1 MPGGRIKIRPDEY
14 DRLTLTVQKYK
25 SNDLKRLVN
34 LVAVHV
40 KNGRAVTQKNVR
52 LFGCVST
59 ELAECMRNEWFRI
72 RDEMGDEALAVS
84 NADRIIELLEK
95 FKREKYDP
103 LVEKMKMMKPYDDE
117 DYETLKDRVKIL
129 EIQNERY
136 RKMAEK
142 FKREKDVIQAL
153 YQERINGR

>member
-1 MPGGRIKIRPDEY
+1 MSNGRIKVRPYEY
-14 DRLTLTVQKYK
+14 DRLALQVQRYRRD
-25 SNDLKRLVN
+25 DLKRMVDLVS
-34 LVAVHV
+34 VHV
-40 KNGRAVTQKNVR
+40 KNGRPVRQKSVMH
-52 LFGCVST
+52 LGSVST

-72 RDEMGDEALAVS
+72 RNEMGDEALDVS

-95 FKREKYDP
+95 FKAEKYDP
-103 LVEKMKMMKPYDDE
+103 LVEKIKTMKPYDDE

-129 EIQNERY
+129 EIQNDRY

>member
-1 MPGGRIKIRPDEY
+1 MPGGRIKVRPDEY
-14 DRLTLTVQKYK
+14 DRLALQVAKYRRD
-25 SNDLKRLVN
+25 DLKRMVDLVS
-34 LVAVHV
+34 VHV
-40 KNGRAVTQKNVR
+40 KSGRPVRQKSVR
-52 LFGCVST
+52 HLGSVST

-72 RDEMGDEALAVS
+72 RNEMGDEALDVS

-103 LVEKMKMMKPYDDE
+103 LVEKMRTMKPYDDE

-129 EIQNERY
+129 EIQNDRY

>member
-1 MPGGRIKIRPDEY
+1 MSNGRIKVRPYEY
-14 DRLTLTVQKYK
+14 DRLALQVAKYRRD
-25 SNDLKRLVN
+25 DLKRMVN

-72 RDEMGDEALAVS
+72 RNEMGDEALDVS

-95 FKREKYDP
+95 FKAEKYDP
-103 LVEKMKMMKPYDDE
+103 LVEKMKTMKPYDDE
-117 DYETLKDRVKIL
+117 EYETLKDRVKIL

>member
-1 MPGGRIKIRPDEY
+1 MPGGRIKVRPYEY
-14 DRLTLTVQKYK
+14 DRLALHVVKYRRD
-25 SNDLKRLVN
+25 DLKRRVN
-34 LVAVHV
+34 LVSVHV
-40 KNGRAVTQKNVR
+40 KSGRPVRQKSVMH
-52 LFGCVST
+52 LGCVST

-72 RDEMGDEALAVS
+72 RNEMGDEALNVS

-95 FKREKYDP
+95 FKAEKYDP
-103 LVEKMKMMKPYDDE
+103 LVEKMRTMKPYDDE

>member
-1 MPGGRIKIRPDEY
+1 MSNGRIKVRPYEY
-14 DRLTLTVQKYK
+14 DRLALQVAKYRRD
-25 SNDLKRLVN
+25 DLKRTVN

-40 KNGRAVTQKNVR
+40 KNGRAVTQKIR

-84 NADRIIELLEK
+84 NADRIIELIEK
-95 FKREKYDP
+95 FKAEKYDP
-103 LVEKMKMMKPYDDE
+103 LVEKMRTMKPYDDE

-136 RKMAEK
+136 RRMAEK

>member
-1 MPGGRIKIRPDEY
+1 MSNGRIKVRPYEY
-14 DRLTLTVQKYK
+14 DRLALQVAKYRRD
-25 SNDLKRLVN
+25 DLKRMVN

-40 KNGRAVTQKNVR
+40 KSGRPVRQKSVMH
-52 LFGCVST
+52 LGSVST

-72 RDEMGDEALAVS
+72 RNEMGDEALNVS

-95 FKREKYDP
+95 FKAEKYDP
-103 LVEKMKMMKPYDDE
+103 LVEKMRTMKPYNDE

-153 YQERINGR
+153 YQEMINGR

>member
-1 MPGGRIKIRPDEY
+1 MSNGRIKVRPYEY
-14 DRLTLTVQKYK
+14 DRLALQVAKYRRD
-25 SNDLKRLVN
+25 DLKRMVN

-40 KNGRAVTQKNVR
+40 KSGRPVR
-52 LFGCVST
+52 KKSVRHLGSVST

-72 RDEMGDEALAVS
+72 RNEMGDEALDVS

-103 LVEKMKMMKPYDDE
+103 LVAKMKMMKPYDDE
-117 DYETLKDRVKIL
+117 EDETLKDRIKIL

>member
-1 MPGGRIKIRPDEY
+1 MPSGRIKVRPYEY
-14 DRLTLTVQKYK
+14 DRLALQVAKYRRD
-25 SNDLKRLVN
+25 DLKRMVN

-52 LFGCVST
+52 HFGSVST
-59 ELAECMRNEWFRI
+59 ELAERMRNEWFRI
-72 RDEMGDEALAVS
+72 RNEMGDEALGVS

-103 LVEKMKMMKPYDDE
+103 LVEKMKTMKPYDDE
-117 DYETLKDRVKIL
+117 EYETLKDRVKIL
-129 EIQNERY
+129 EIQNDRY

>member
-1 MPGGRIKIRPDEY
+1 
-14 DRLTLTVQKYK
+14 
-25 SNDLKRLVN
+25 
-34 LVAVHV
+34 
-40 KNGRAVTQKNVR
+40 
-52 LFGCVST
+52 
-59 ELAECMRNEWFRI
+59 
-72 RDEMGDEALAVS
+72 MGDEALDVS

-95 FKREKYDP
+95 FKAEKYDP
-103 LVEKMKMMKPYDDE
+103 LVEKMKTMKPYDDE

-129 EIQNERY
+129 EIQNDRY

>member
-1 MPGGRIKIRPDEY
+1 MKRM
-14 DRLTLTVQKYK
+14 V
-25 SNDLKRLVN
+25 DLVS
-34 LVAVHV
+34 VHV
-40 KNGRAVTQKNVR
+40 KNGRPVR
-52 LFGCVST
+52 KKSVRHLGCVST

-72 RDEMGDEALAVS
+72 RNEMGDEALDVS

-95 FKREKYDP
+95 FKAEKYDP
-103 LVEKMKMMKPYDDE
+103 LVEKMRMMKPYDDE

>member
-1 MPGGRIKIRPDEY
+1 MKVRPDEY
-14 DRLTLTVQKYK
+14 DRLALKVVKYRRD
-25 SNDLKRLVN
+25 DLKRMVN

-52 LFGCVST
+52 FFGSVST

-72 RDEMGDEALAVS
+72 RNEMGDEALDVS

-95 FKREKYDP
+95 FKAEKYDP

-117 DYETLKDRVKIL
+117 EYETLKDRVKIL

>member
-1 MPGGRIKIRPDEY
+1 MSNGTIKVRPDEY
-14 DRLTLTVQKYK
+14 GRLALQVAKYRRD
-25 SNDLKRLVN
+25 DLKRMVN

-95 FKREKYDP
+95 FKAEKYDP
-103 LVEKMKMMKPYDDE
+103 LVEKMRTMKPYDDE

-136 RKMAEK
+136 RRMAEK

>member
-1 MPGGRIKIRPDEY
+1 MSNGRIKVRPYEY
-14 DRLTLTVQKYK
+14 DRLALQVAKYRRD
-25 SNDLKRLVN
+25 DLKRMVN

-40 KNGRAVTQKNVR
+40 KNGRAVAQKNVR
-52 LFGCVST
+52 YFGNVST

-72 RDEMGDEALAVS
+72 RNEMGDEALDVS

-103 LVEKMKMMKPYDDE
+103 LVEKMKTMKPYDDE

-129 EIQNERY
+129 EIQNDRY
-136 RKMAEK
+136 RKMEEK
-142 FKREKDVIQAL
+142 FKR
-153 YQERINGR
+153 

>member
-1 MPGGRIKIRPDEY
+1 MKVRPDEY
-14 DRLTLTVQKYK
+14 DRLSFRVEKYRNNSMKYLVSLAIVHIKCGKAVKHKCIK
-25 SNDLKRLVN
+25 SYRG
-34 LVAVHV
+34 AS
-40 KNGRAVTQKNVR
+40 A
-52 LFGCVST
+52 

-72 RDEMGDEALAVS
+72 RNEMGDEVLDVS

-95 FKREKYDP
+95 FKAEKYDP
-103 LVEKMKMMKPYDDE
+103 LVEKMKTMKPYDDE